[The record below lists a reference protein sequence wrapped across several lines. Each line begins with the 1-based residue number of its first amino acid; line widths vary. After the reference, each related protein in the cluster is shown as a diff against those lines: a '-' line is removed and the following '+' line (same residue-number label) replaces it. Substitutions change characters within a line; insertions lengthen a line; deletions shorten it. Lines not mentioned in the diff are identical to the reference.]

1 MANASFSRTSRRAL
15 LTALLPLLAAAPG
28 CNDRI
33 GKCYAVE
40 GTVYIE
46 GRPLVGKSGFVTFKP
61 DVSKGNQGEF
71 AAVGPLN
78 PDGTYTLSTQSKDGA
93 PAGWYR
99 VTVTA
104 VDEKDGAVRS
114 GEPNQSRD
122 RQAAKWCIL
131 ATARRRRRTYRLKSS
146 PIRRQ
151 ALTT

>member
-28 CNDRI
+28 CDGRI
-33 GKCYAVE
+33 GKCYVVE
-40 GTVYIE
+40 GTVYVE
-46 GRPLVGKSGFVTFKP
+46 GKPLVGKSGFVTFRP
-61 DVSKGNQGEF
+61 DASKGNQGEF

-104 VDEKDGAVRS
+104 VDEKDGAGAARS
-114 GEPNQSRD
+114 QTE
-122 RQAAKWCIL
+122 AAIVGRPSG
-131 ATARRRRRTYRLKSS
+131 ASS
-146 PIRRQ
+146 LRPGDDDGPIG
-151 ALTT
+151 